1 MQVVS
6 PTLNLNNV
14 KLIFGNGFD
23 LYCGLKSSYK
33 DFFQRGQKFNDLSK
47 IFSEFAEEW
56 PYKIYSNW
64 LKIKSIQDRF
74 STDFSK
80 ANIWDFFFAS
90 RAPLNNRVHELNW
103 CDIESLMADSLSGA
117 SQGTFWDDVYN
128 QLYKP
133 FNLNDRND
141 CLFFIVQVLKE
152 RTGHVLGRE
161 DFFKYLKKELS
172 SFEKDFGVFISQ
184 QIAIYDNSFGVLKF
198 ENTNFISNQYKA
210 IKFFGNKLHSID
222 TFNYDAISNNV
233 YGVPCRNINSTTK
246 HPIFGIKSIRGDS
259 AYSDEYIFTKTYR
272 HLEDAMDSNNTTFDD
287 SFEHALIFGHSLNRN
302 DYDYFFPI
310 LDKLKMYDI
319 SAKNKII
326 FAYYIY
332 DQKIEKE
339 IREKQLKSISEL
351 FESYGEYKK
360 LNEPSTLLDR
370 LTMFN
375 KIGFYQMPDINS
387 VPAPYIDK
395 SIIDQIAMHVVSQ

>member
-1 MQVVS
+1 MQIVS

-33 DFFQRGQKFNDLSK
+33 DFFQFGNKFNDLSK
-47 IFSEFAEEW
+47 IFSEFVQEW
-56 PYKIYSNW
+56 PYKISSNW

-80 ANIWDFFFAS
+80 ANIWDFFFAAQ
-90 RAPLNNRVHELNW
+90 APLNHRMCELNW
-103 CDIESLMADSLSGA
+103 CDIESLMADSLSVIDQH
-117 SQGTFWDDVYN
+117 SFWKDVYK

-133 FNLNDRND
+133 FNKNDRSD
-141 CLFFIVQVLKE
+141 TLFFVSQILKE
-152 RTGHVLGRE
+152 RIEHSWGPE
-161 DFFKYLKKELS
+161 DFFKYLKNELS
-172 SFEKDFGVFISQ
+172 SFEKEFGNFISQ
-184 QIAIYDNSFGVLKF
+184 QIAIYDYSFEVIKSK
-198 ENTNFISNQYKA
+198 NTNFISNQYKV
-210 IKFFGNKLHSID
+210 IKFFGNNLHSID
-222 TFNYDAISNNV
+222 TFNYDPISSSV

-246 HPIFGIKSIRGDS
+246 HPIFGIKPICGISS
-259 AYSDEYIFTKTYR
+259 NSDEYILTKTYR
-272 HLEDAMDSNNTTFDD
+272 HLEEAMDSNSSTFDD
-287 SFEHALIFGHSLNRN
+287 SFEHALVFGHSLNRN

-332 DQKIEKE
+332 DQKAEKE

-351 FESYGEYKK
+351 FESYGEYKG
-360 LNEPSTLLDR
+360 LGEPSTLLDQ
-370 LTMFN
+370 LTTFN
-375 KIGFYQMPDINS
+375 RIRFCQMPDINLI
-387 VPAPYIDK
+387 PAPYIDK
-395 SIIDQIAMHVVSQ
+395 SIIDQIAVEVVSQ